1 MPLLQPVRPTA
12 RELFTLVSLGLALAN
27 CLVHKHLKALLP

>member
-12 RELFTLVSLGLALAN
+12 RELLTLVRLGLALAN
-27 CLVHKHLKALLP
+27 CLVHKRLEALLP